1 MEAIDQVQL
10 NFSPTTLTILN
21 VLIGLIMFGVALD
34 IRVDDFRR
42 VVRDPRGPLIGL
54 GAQFLLLPA
63 FTFVLIQVIDPLPS
77 IALGMLMVAA
87 CPGGNFSNFLSSYA
101 GANAAM
107 SVSMTAISTALAIVA
122 TPFNLAFWGNRN
134 EGTKAILTEVSLD
147 PIDLLVTILLIL
159 GIPLVVGMLVAAR
172 RPTVAARLRTPMR
185 RVSLVLFGGFVV
197 GALAGNWQ
205 QFVDNVG
212 AVAIAVALHNGLAL
226 FMGYWVARGTGTPRY
241 DARAISIEVGIQN
254 SALALVL
261 IFGFF
266 DGLGGMA
273 IIAAWWGVWHLLS
286 GLTIASIWRRRPVAV
301 PEAA

>member
-1 MEAIDQVQL
+1 M
-10 NFSPTTLTILN
+10 
-21 VLIGLIMFGVALD
+21 
-34 IRVDDFRR
+34 
-42 VVRDPRGPLIGL
+42 
-54 GAQFLLLPA
+54 
-63 FTFVLIQVIDPLPS
+63 IDPLPS

-87 CPGGNFSNFLSSYA
+87 CPGGNFSNFLASYA
-101 GANAAM
+101 RSNAAM
-107 SVSMTAISTALAIVA
+107 SVSMTAISTAMAIVA
-122 TPFNLAFWGNRN
+122 TPLNLAFWGNRD
-134 EGTKAILTEVSLD
+134 EGTRAILTEVSLD

-159 GIPLVVGMLVAAR
+159 GVPLALGMLVADRSPAI
-172 RPTVAARLRTPMR
+172 ASRLRTPMR
-185 RVSLVLFGGFVV
+185 RISLVLFGGFVV

-205 QFVDNVG
+205 AFLDNVG

-226 FMGYWVARGTGTPRY
+226 ATGYWVARGTGMAAY

-286 GLTIASIWRRRPVAV
+286 GLTVAAIWRRRPVPV
-301 PEAA
+301 PTVA